1 MGWLLNQD
9 SIAFYCLTVN
19 SCKAISQNPFPH
31 KGSKTVCLLNHNKK
45 LLNMLL
51 IQVPL
56 TRFSQMLRMQ
66 IVDCAAAF

>member
-1 MGWLLNQD
+1 MVN
-9 SIAFYCLTVN
+9 YCEVSTRFTPQG
-19 SCKAISQNPFPH
+19 AQ
-31 KGSKTVCLLNHNKK
+31 KTVCLLKHNKK